1 MTKKTPDYREI
12 LRLYSENEYS
22 QQEIAD
28 SVGSSKRTV
37 NKTLKLAQEHHIHC
51 LQAKQMANWQNY
63 SLLHLRRPSQ
73 IGRYRILTLYTS
85 NSCETVST
93 RSFFGQSMLSIVGSE
108 VRFH

>member
-37 NKTLKLAQEHHIHC
+37 EEDSK
-51 LQAKQMANWQNY
+51 
-63 SLLHLRRPSQ
+63 
-73 IGRYRILTLYTS
+73 
-85 NSCETVST
+85 
-93 RSFFGQSMLSIVGSE
+93 
-108 VRFH
+108 